1 MSASPPVPRPVSQTT
16 RSRLLTTYIA
26 AVVLTGVG
34 LLVMGIPRAEFRQ
47 PLLFVALLLGSMTT
61 AVMKIHLPLSSG
73 QATLSMS
80 YFTDFL
86 SLVLLGPH
94 EAMLVAGASAATQ
107 SMTMRRNGI
116 SVRQT
121 LFSSATLIITVQAAG
136 LVASRLGGFDLTA
149 SFTAISKPAA
159 GGAATF
165 FLCNSWLVATVVA
178 LSRGR
183 SISTTWREDF
193 LWAGPA
199 CFVAAGAATFA
210 ASAMSTQE
218 VWLVLFAAALL
229 GLTFHSYR
237 VYLGRVSEHQEHLR
251 IVSNLHLA
259 TVEALARAIDA
270 RDQTIDPESG
280 AAENHI
286 RRVEARAAA
295 LGEAAG
301 MTRDEVEGLK
311 IAALLHD
318 IGKLAVP
325 EHILT
330 KPGRLTPAEFDYIRL
345 HPTVGANILK
355 AVPFPY
361 PVAPY
366 IQSHHER
373 WDGTGYPDGLKGETI
388 PLGARVLAVVD
399 YYDALT
405 ANRPYH
411 RAMRQEEAIETLRLE
426 AGKALDPRLIE
437 LFMEV
442 LLLTEDNEY
451 EGAREPVLPESSSA
465 PRTGA
470 PATGFSTAPAES
482 PFAAAAT
489 VYQSIS
495 QATQEVRAL
504 YDIAQTLGT
513 RLSVDDTMGLLTS
526 KVNRLVPASCW
537 ALYVPDGRRDVLR
550 CRYAAGL
557 SSDGLEGL
565 RIPIGEGVTGWAA
578 RHLGGAIN
586 ARALSDFEAAGAPQV
601 GNLFQSALSF
611 PLIDG
616 DQLIAVLT
624 AYHVDEQPYTDA
636 HLRLLER
643 LGGQVA
649 SVLANSIQFEGLRAA
664 SLTDSLTDLP
674 NSRALIG
681 HVDQRLSS
689 NADGTVP
696 SAIIMIDLDEFK
708 TINDAHGHQTGD
720 LALQTLAS
728 TLRRQV
734 RASDF
739 CARYGGDEFI
749 VALSCQDRSEAE
761 RRAVD
766 LQRAVARQVV
776 TAPNGA
782 QLAMSISVGVAM
794 SGEDGHT
801 FEALLEAAD
810 RRMYADKQSRKLS
823 ARPTGT
829 TGPNIRLARSRK

>member
-1 MSASPPVPRPVSQTT
+1 MSAASAVPRPVSQTT
-16 RSRLLTTYIA
+16 RSRLLTAYIA
-26 AVVLTGVG
+26 AVVLTGAG
-34 LLVMGIPRAEFRQ
+34 LLPMGIPRAEFRQ
-47 PLLFVALLLGSMTT
+47 PLLFVALLLGSMTA

-183 SISTTWREDF
+183 WISATWREDF

-210 ASAMSTQE
+210 AAAMSTQE

-355 AVPFPY
+355 RCRFPI
-361 PVAPY
+361 PLRPTSRAITSAGMAP
-366 IQSHHER
+366 
-373 WDGTGYPDGLKGETI
+373 GYPDGLEGRDDPARRASAGSGGLLRRADRQP
-388 PLGARVLAVVD
+388 PLSPGDAPGRSDRDLAARGRQGAGPAADRAVHG
-399 YYDALT
+399 
-405 ANRPYH
+405 RPAADGGQRIRRRP
-411 RAMRQEEAIETLRLE
+411 RA
-426 AGKALDPRLIE
+426 
-437 LFMEV
+437 
-442 LLLTEDNEY
+442 
-451 EGAREPVLPESSSA
+451 GAARIVVRA
-465 PRTGA
+465 PDRRTGDRFLHT
-470 PATGFSTAPAES
+470 PSES
-482 PFAAAAT
+482 PFAAATT

-537 ALYVPDGRRDVLR
+537 AL
-550 CRYAAGL
+550 
-557 SSDGLEGL
+557 
-565 RIPIGEGVTGWAA
+565 
-578 RHLGGAIN
+578 
-586 ARALSDFEAAGAPQV
+586 
-601 GNLFQSALSF
+601 
-611 PLIDG
+611 
-616 DQLIAVLT
+616 
-624 AYHVDEQPYTDA
+624 
-636 HLRLLER
+636 
-643 LGGQVA
+643 
-649 SVLANSIQFEGLRAA
+649 
-664 SLTDSLTDLP
+664 
-674 NSRALIG
+674 
-681 HVDQRLSS
+681 
-689 NADGTVP
+689 
-696 SAIIMIDLDEFK
+696 
-708 TINDAHGHQTGD
+708 
-720 LALQTLAS
+720 
-728 TLRRQV
+728 
-734 RASDF
+734 
-739 CARYGGDEFI
+739 
-749 VALSCQDRSEAE
+749 
-761 RRAVD
+761 
-766 LQRAVARQVV
+766 
-776 TAPNGA
+776 
-782 QLAMSISVGVAM
+782 
-794 SGEDGHT
+794 
-801 FEALLEAAD
+801 
-810 RRMYADKQSRKLS
+810 
-823 ARPTGT
+823 
-829 TGPNIRLARSRK
+829 

>member
-1 MSASPPVPRPVSQTT
+1 MAESPPVTRTMASVKPRPLTVYVAIVVATGAA
-16 RSRLLTTYIA
+16 LLMY
-26 AVVLTGVG
+26 GV
-34 LLVMGIPRAEFRQ
+34 PKAEFNQ
-47 PLLFVALLLGSMTT
+47 PLLFVALLLSSMTL

-86 SLVLLGPH
+86 SLVLFGAN

-107 SMTMRRNGI
+107 CLTMKKGRL
-116 SVRQT
+116 SLRQT
-121 LFSSATLIITVQAAG
+121 LFSSASLIITIQAAG
-136 LVASRLGGFDLTA
+136 FVSDQLGGFPLHA
-149 SFTAISKPAA
+149 SFAQLSKPAA
-159 GGAATF
+159 LGAVTF
-165 FLCNSWLVATVVA
+165 FMSNSWLVATAVA

-183 SISTTWREDF
+183 PVVDTWRQDF

-210 ASAMSTQE
+210 ASVMATQE

-237 VYLGRVSEHQEHLR
+237 VYLGRVSEHQEHIR
-251 IVSNLHLA
+251 VVSELHLA

-301 MTRDEVEGLK
+301 MSDKEVEGLK
-311 IAALLHD
+311 VAALLHD

-345 HPTVGANILK
+345 HPTVGANIIA

-361 PVAPY
+361 KVAPY

-373 WDGTGYPDGLKGETI
+373 WDGTGYPEGLKGADI

-405 ANRPYH
+405 AHRPYH
-411 RAMRQEEAIETLRLE
+411 RAMAQAEALDTLQRE
-426 AGKALDPRLIE
+426 AGKALDPNLVE
-437 LFMEV
+437 LFLEV
-442 LLLTEDNEY
+442 LPIADSAEQAERAKASPRSD
-451 EGAREPVLPESSSA
+451 LPINRS
-465 PRTGA
+465 GA
-470 PATGFSTAPAES
+470 PATGFSTGDS
-482 PFAAAAT
+482 QTAAAT
-489 VYQSIS
+489 VFQSIS

-504 YDIAQTLGT
+504 YDIAQALGT
-513 RLSVDDTMGLLTS
+513 RLSVDDTMGLLST
-526 KVNRLVPASCW
+526 KLNRLVPASCW
-537 ALYVPDGRRDVLR
+537 ALYLPDARRSTLQ
-550 CRYAAGL
+550 CRFAAGL
-557 SSDGLEGL
+557 SADALEGL
-565 RIPIGEGVTGWAA
+565 HVPMGEGVTGWTA
-578 RHLGGAIN
+578 RHQTPVIN
-586 ARALSDFEAAGAPQV
+586 ARAASDFEASSSPQAGA
-601 GNLFQSALSF
+601 LFQSALAF
-611 PLIDG
+611 PLMNNG
-616 DQLIAVLT
+616 ELVGTLT
-624 AYHVDEQPYTDA
+624 AYHVEHQPYNES
-636 HLRLLER
+636 HLRLLDR
-643 LGGQVA
+643 LGGQAA
-649 SVLANSIQFEGLRAA
+649 SVIANSIQFEGMRTA

-681 HVDQRLSS
+681 HVDQRL
-689 NADGTVP
+689 AQAGEQAVP
-696 SAIIMIDLDEFK
+696 SAIIMIDLDDFK
-708 TINDAHGHQTGD
+708 SINDLHGHQVGD

-739 CARYGGDEFI
+739 CARYGGDEFV
-749 VALSCQDRSEAE
+749 VALSCTDREEAT
-761 RRAVD
+761 RRAED
-766 LQRAVARQVV
+766 LQRAVGRQQIP
-776 TAPNGA
+776 APDGRA
-782 QLAMSISVGVAM
+782 LTISISVGVAM
-794 SGEDGHT
+794 SGEDGDT

-810 RRMYADKQSRKLS
+810 RRMYVDKASRKPRRRAAVAGSS
-823 ARPTGT
+823 A
-829 TGPNIRLARSRK
+829 IRLAHSSH